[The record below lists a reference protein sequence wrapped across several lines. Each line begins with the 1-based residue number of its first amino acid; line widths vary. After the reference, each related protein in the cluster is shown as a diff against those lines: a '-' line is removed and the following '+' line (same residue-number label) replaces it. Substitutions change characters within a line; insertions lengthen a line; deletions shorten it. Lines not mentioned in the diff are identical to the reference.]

1 MSKKKKRP
9 KRKKH
14 DSTIEEVRIGWKKK
28 SERRN
33 SSQKKERVRKVR
45 IAKKLLLSILTML
58 LGVLLG
64 TVQLAEE
71 PLINFSIKGSI
82 SECQTEPDFKSL
94 VSSSSTLIIS
104 GVMFSFLPFKSEASS
119 KARGITPRASLC
131 PN

>member
-1 MSKKKKRP
+1 MSRKKKRP

-14 DSTIEEVRIGWKKK
+14 DSTIAEVRIGWKKK
-28 SERRN
+28 SEHKKSSRKKNKN
-33 SSQKKERVRKVR
+33 SKAR
-45 IAKKLLLSILTML
+45 IAKKILLSILTIL
-58 LGVLLG
+58 LGALLG
-64 TVQLAEE
+64 TTQLSDE
-71 PLINFSIKGSI
+71 PLINFNIEGSI

-94 VSSSSTLIIS
+94 VSNSSTLIIS